1 MLSKV
6 KYFFRFLK
14 LLGIYKLYIEN
25 TKNFKLGYDKNFSLI
40 DFLKKIG
47 VGDYLVCAFPF
58 NESNEGEYF
67 WWEVDRLWVSFMAY
81 GHSVITPHAIEYI
94 KKLSTNRHRS

>member
-14 LLGIYKLYIEN
+14 LVGIYKLYIEN
-25 TKNFKLGYDKNFSLI
+25 TNNFKLTYDKNFSLI
-40 DFLKKIG
+40 GFLERIG
-47 VGDYLVCAFPF
+47 VEDYLVCVFPF
-58 NESNEGEYF
+58 RESNEGENF
-67 WWEVDRLWVSFMAY
+67 WWEVDRLWVSFRSS
-81 GHSVITPHAIEYI
+81 GHSVITPHTIEYI